1 MAYLE
6 YNQEGVSEKHPCGAS
21 DKDVVS
27 AAYVYRLWD
36 YQSLLA
42 HRAQRSAGTER
53 LLLLDQVD
61 EVKRNIARYCGKNP
75 RDFNELKQLMDKDR

>member
-1 MAYLE
+1 MAQLWH
-6 YNQEGVSEKHPCGAS
+6 NQAGISEQIPCDVGE
-21 DKDVVS
+21 KEVVS
-27 AAYVYRLWD
+27 AGHVCRLWD

-61 EVKRNIARYCGKNP
+61 EVKKNIARYCGKNP
-75 RDFNELKQLMDKDR
+75 RDVNELKKLMGKDH